1 MSGSQTLEGEL
12 FTFLGFGFCVVE
24 IVPILWFFS
33 LEVRKYLT
41 WFLFV

>member
-33 LEVRKYLT
+33 LS
-41 WFLFV
+41 FSLFFFKV